1 LIVCLSTSFKN
12 KELIPLTFA
21 VYTGVKFDF
30 VYLHTFS
37 LAQIHF
43 CSVSDEENTHS
54 TLLLYLSDFD
64 PSRGFPS
71 SCEIYSWAVAY
82 TVSRN
87 AAPMGVITAISMTH
101 LDIGS
106 CGPEYATKLLLTRA

>member
-1 LIVCLSTSFKN
+1 LIVYLSTSFKN
-12 KELIPLTFA
+12 KELIPLTSA
-21 VYTGVKFDF
+21 VYTGDNF

-43 CSVSDEENTHS
+43 RSVTDEENTHS

-82 TVSRN
+82 TVPRN